1 MFEAAMVEN
10 HIHHNL
16 QTFLVSLIYQLLII
30 GIGSETWVYTIIIGG
45 SISMITAVLAVTWTV
60 VLQNRGKPQ
69 SGYTQLVKIIQVLA
83 DSLQVATM
91 AQTRLCTVAGLITH
105 RLKGIILQIAVGETV
120 WHQHIEHIFIRETDA
135 LIARHLTV
143 LQHILHL
150 LRLFALLEVEGHL
163 TSLCP
168 IEVKINQ
175 EIIRRIKAGDAVYLH
190 TRIVYRYIGIL
201 DILAIHHQ
209 LE

>member
-1 MFEAAMVEN
+1 MVEN

-135 LIARHLTV
+135 FIARHLTV
-143 LQHILHL
+143 LQHILYL

-175 EIIRRIKAGDAVYLH
+175 EIIRRIKAGDAIYLH